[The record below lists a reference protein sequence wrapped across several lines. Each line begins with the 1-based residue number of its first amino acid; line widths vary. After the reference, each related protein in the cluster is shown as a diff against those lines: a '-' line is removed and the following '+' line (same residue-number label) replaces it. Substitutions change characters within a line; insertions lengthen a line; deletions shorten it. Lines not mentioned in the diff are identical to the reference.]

1 MTHHDTSQPD
11 HDHGHDH
18 DHDHAAHGQDGT
30 LSEGGSGSLNAD
42 TALGGA
48 DSVPD
53 TPDVNDTGEA
63 DGIDTSEPGPEADA
77 R

>member
-1 MTHHDTSQPD
+1 MTHHDTSQP
-11 HDHGHDH
+11 HDH
-18 DHDHAAHGQDGT
+18 DHEHDAAGDGQDGT

-63 DGIDTSEPGPEADA
+63 DSIDTSEPGPEADA